1 MKIEELSELDD
12 LQALERLT
20 AEIWGSAG
28 LLNTDT
34 LRALAHSGNFVAGA
48 RSADGRRLIGGAVGW
63 LGRHADGAMLL
74 HSHVLGVL
82 PGDEAKGL
90 GFALKQR
97 QRAWCLERGVR
108 TIEWTFDPL
117 VRRNAYFNL
126 NKLGA
131 DAAEYLVEFYGA
143 MHDGINSG
151 DESDRILVRWALD
164 SPRAVAAADGK
175 PAGIEIEDARATLQV
190 GQDGEP
196 VVSQVDGP
204 ATCEVPEDIVAVRRA
219 TPERAL
225 RWRRALRQTLGAHL
239 MGGGRVRGV
248 TPAGVYVLDRGA
260 G

>member
-1 MKIEELSELDD
+1 MNIEELSELED
-12 LQALERLT
+12 LEALERLT
-20 AEIWGSAG
+20 ADIWGSAG

-34 LRALAHSGNFVAGA
+34 LRALAHSGNFIAGA
-48 RSADGRRLIGGAVGW
+48 RSGDGRLIGGAVGW
-63 LGRHADGAMLL
+63 LGRHPDGELLL

-90 GFALKQR
+90 GFGLKQR

-108 TIEWTFDPL
+108 IIEWTFDPL

-131 DAAEYLVEFYGA
+131 DAAEYLVEFYGP

-164 SPRAVAAADGK
+164 APKAVAAAEGR
-175 PAGIEIEDARATLQV
+175 PAGIEIEDARAMLQV
-190 GQDGEP
+190 GPDGEP
-196 VVSQVDGP
+196 IVNRVEGP
-204 ATCEVPEDIVAVRRA
+204 STCEVPEDIVAVRRA
-219 TPERAL
+219 IPERAL
-225 RWRRALRQTLGAHL
+225 RWRRALRRTLGAHL
-239 MGGGRVRGV
+239 IGGGRVRGV
-248 TPAGVYVLDRGA
+248 TPAGVYVLDRSA